1 MNADD
6 PAEDLLE
13 SQMTDEPIDRRE
25 TGIRI
30 LLTLLFWLIL
40 RVAETVI
47 GVVVFFSL
55 VYTLITQQTVAP
67 QVRRFANHVLSYIV
81 VMTRYLTYNDDRV
94 PFPFDDF
101 PAELDYVERSGS

>member
-40 RVAETVI
+40 RVAETN
-47 GVVVFFSL
+47 
-55 VYTLITQQTVAP
+55 QQGWLCRTPPHRA
-67 QVRRFANHVLSYIV
+67 RASS
-81 VMTRYLTYNDDRV
+81 
-94 PFPFDDF
+94 
-101 PAELDYVERSGS
+101 RSPLPS